1 MATGNALFDWE
12 AIAGVP
18 PSATAAATLD
28 RRGYDGHFIY
38 DFDAATDEALDFTG
52 VMPAHYGGGGL
63 TIAILFM
70 MSSATSGNVV
80 LDVLL
85 ERHGATDDLDSSL
98 FAAANSGTQAVP
110 GTSGY
115 IGTATVTFT
124 DGADMDSI
132 AAGDHFRLRVNRD
145 ANNAADTAAGDLELV
160 AVYVK
165 ET

>member
-1 MATGNALFDWE
+1 MATGNSLFDFE

-18 PSATAAATLD
+18 SSATAAATLD
-28 RRGYDGHFIY
+28 RRGYDGLYVY
-38 DFDAATDEALDFTG
+38 DFDAAADEALDFVG

-63 TIAILFM
+63 TVAILFM

-80 LDVLL
+80 LDVLP
-85 ERHGATDDLDSSL
+85 ERHGAADDLDSSQ
-98 FAAANSGTQAVP
+98 FAAANSVTQAVP

-115 IGTATVTFT
+115 IGTARVTFT

-132 AAGDHFRLRVNRD
+132 VAGDHFRLRISRD